1 MTNDKA
7 AALNQI
13 AALMEAHGL
22 SLDDIAAR
30 LGQVRTD
37 SPARQ
42 NSILKQLFGY
52 TGGIFVF
59 SGICLLV
66 GMIWDDIASLQRVI
80 VTLGTGLAAFI
91 LGFSCVRDAR
101 FERAATPLFL
111 VSALLQPTGLFV
123 FLHEYVPEG
132 GDAELAAIL
141 IFGMM
146 TAQQGLAFWKLRRTS
161 LAFLAIVF
169 WNATIG
175 AAMSWLN
182 FDGEVASIIGGI
194 SMLSLARLADKSV
207 HRSISPFWYF
217 VGAACVLC
225 AFWSLVEGT
234 PLDLIYLGLNAFFI
248 FLSIRFASRALLFV
262 SVMGL
267 LAYLSYFTYEYF
279 ADVIGWPIALIVMG
293 LVMIGTSAYAVKL
306 GQRIR
311 DSKPAA

>member
-1 MTNDKA
+1 MTTDRS
-7 AALNQI
+7 AALEQI
-13 AALMEAHGL
+13 A
-22 SLDDIAAR
+22 SLAATHDIGVDEIAAR
-30 LGQVRTD
+30 LGQVQAKT
-37 SPARQ
+37 PARQ

-80 VTLGTGLAAFI
+80 VTLGTGLAAFV
-91 LGFSCVRDAR
+91 LGFFCVRDAR

-123 FLHEYVPEG
+123 FLHEYFPEG
-132 GDAELAAIL
+132 GDAELAAL
-141 IFGMM
+141 AIFTVMVM
-146 TAQQGLAFWKLRRTS
+146 QHGLAFWALRRTS
-161 LAFLAIVF
+161 LAFLSILF
-169 WNATIG
+169 WNAAIG
-175 AAMSWLN
+175 TAMGWLD
-182 FDGEVASIIGGI
+182 FDGEVAGILAGI

-207 HRSISPFWYF
+207 HRSIAPFWYF
-217 VGAACVLC
+217 FGVSFVLC
-225 AFWSLVEGT
+225 ASWSLVEGT
-234 PLDLIYLGLNAFFI
+234 PADLAYLGLNAFFV
-248 FLSIRFASRALLFV
+248 FLSIRFASRTLLFV
-262 SVMGL
+262 SVIGL

-311 DSKPAA
+311 DSKPA